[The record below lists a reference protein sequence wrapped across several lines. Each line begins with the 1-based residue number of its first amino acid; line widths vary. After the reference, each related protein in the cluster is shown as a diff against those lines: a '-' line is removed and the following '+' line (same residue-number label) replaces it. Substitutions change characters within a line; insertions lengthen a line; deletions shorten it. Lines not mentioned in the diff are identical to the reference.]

1 MMLLDGLQWEEV
13 VAARAAAAA
22 AAAAEA
28 AQAAAEEAAAGDADG
43 AAGTDGDATVTAN
56 GDAAAA
62 APPVAPPA
70 APPAPLLQVRTFV
83 DDLFGGMLASTIVC
97 GTCHTASTCM
107 EPFMDVSL
115 PIPAPAAPPPSA
127 FTFNSRF
134 SAFAGTAAAQ
144 KRQPSK
150 MAATLADAAEAR
162 AAAAANK
169 KKDKAAEIAAAAA
182 AAKDNIARVRM
193 NGKERKKAEKLA
205 RRNAKRMRKPR
216 AGSAKAASSDPDVA
230 GPSTAPDSP
239 RSNASS
245 TTSSSGGE
253 GDDDDELSDASSPA
267 PSAAAAAAAAADSD
281 SDSDGAQQP
290 PPAVITLGPPPAPSS
305 ADDDWLEMV
314 DDSVA
319 AAEEAAKLKSTREAD
334 AADADVLDFA
344 AGAATATAAATISS
358 SIIAATSRLSALS
371 PLRMQ
376 PLSELAAVPI
386 IAPLPQ
392 PPEASPE
399 ASVLS
404 CLAAFVADEQLT
416 GACRYACEACA
427 RAAAASAA
435 ARGAK
440 SVRWAPKE
448 TLESVR
454 LIPPR
459 PDDDMPP
466 PCSSESEDDA
476 NADPDALLLPLPSA
490 LDAEDEGA
498 AGGAGSGPLR
508 DLASRFDEAA
518 GDVPEAEPDADAA
531 RAATDSTL
539 AAAAAGLEAMTLS
552 GGACGETD
560 AAEEGSEPAPAPDA
574 TSSPPGDAQ
583 PEVASESPPPG
594 AAAGDDAPVAATPA
608 PSAPPPVLRDAVK
621 RLRFAQLPRC
631 LVVHLKRFRQDAR
644 GRTSKIGGHVAFE
657 ESLDLAPY
665 WSPPPPPPAGA
676 AEGAAT
682 AEAPPPLAAPP
693 SLYRLQ
699 GVVEHSGGLHGGHY
713 VAFVRRG
720 GDWHYA
726 SDRHVRPATLAQ
738 ALSAEAYLLFYARDD
753 VVAAANGDAHDGAPG
768 GEATAQGH
776 NG

>member
-1 MMLLDGLQWEEV
+1 MTLLDGLQWEEV

-22 AAAAEA
+22 AAAEA
-28 AQAAAEEAAAGDADG
+28 AHSAAGEAAAGDANG
-43 AAGTDGDATVTAN
+43 AAGTDGDATVTTN

-70 APPAPLLQVRTFV
+70 APPAPPLQVRTFV

-97 GTCHTASTCM
+97 GTCHTASTSM

-134 SAFAGTAAAQ
+134 SAFAGTAAQ

-150 MAATLADAAEAR
+150 MATTLADAAEAR

-205 RRNAKRMRKPR
+205 RRNAKRTRKPR
-216 AGSAKAASSDPDVA
+216 AGGAKASSSDPDVA

-334 AADADVLDFA
+334 AADADALEF
-344 AGAATATAAATISS
+344 AGAAPTAGAATISS
-358 SIIAATSRLSALS
+358 SIFAATSRLSALP

-376 PLSELAAVPI
+376 PLSELAAMPI
-386 IAPLPQ
+386 IAPLPLPP

-440 SVRWAPKE
+440 SVRWAPQE

-466 PCSSESEDDA
+466 PYSSESEDDA
-476 NADPDALLLPLPSA
+476 NADPDALLLPLPGA

-498 AGGAGSGPLR
+498 AGGAGSGLLR

-518 GDVPEAEPDADAA
+518 GDAPEAEPDADAA

-539 AAAAAGLEAMTLS
+539 AAAAAGLEAMTLY
-552 GGACGETD
+552 GGARGETD
-560 AAEEGSEPAPAPDA
+560 AAKEGSEPAPAPEA
-574 TSSPPGDAQ
+574 AASLPEDAQ
-583 PEVASESPPPG
+583 PEEASESPPPG
-594 AAAGDDAPVAATPA
+594 VAAGEDAPVAATPA

-676 AEGAAT
+676 DEGAAT
-682 AEAPPPLAAPP
+682 AEAPPPATAPP

-753 VVAAANGDAHDGAPG
+753 VVAAANGDAHDDAPG
-768 GEATAQGH
+768 GEDPAHGH
-776 NG
+776 DG